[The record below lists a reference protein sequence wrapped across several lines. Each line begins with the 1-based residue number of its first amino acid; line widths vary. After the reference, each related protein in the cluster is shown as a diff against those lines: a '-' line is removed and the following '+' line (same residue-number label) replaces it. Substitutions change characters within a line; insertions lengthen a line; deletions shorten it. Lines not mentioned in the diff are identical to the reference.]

1 MTRRRTIAPCSR
13 ALSSKS
19 ACSSNRPS
27 TPFQV
32 HPPGKSV
39 ADMDSLNQSAADLP
53 MQKLAPMEGCPGSP
67 PSSIGTTIDGHG
79 SPHSRIHCDVQGE
92 GVSRMSSRHLDPD
105 GPFTNL

>member
-27 TPFQV
+27 TPSQV

-53 MQKLAPMEGCPGSP
+53 MQKLAPMGSSPELLRSP
-67 PSSIGTTIDGHG
+67 PVPIVSCGKACSPAQGLTDGHVAELG
-79 SPHSRIHCDVQGE
+79 YELV
-92 GVSRMSSRHLDPD
+92 L
-105 GPFTNL
+105 